1 MAKPSDFVTR
11 AESEMRNIKND
22 LLNIR
27 ERARRLLT
35 EYTRLGSNWFT
46 NKHFYVDGDTAGAER
61 TDLTYT
67 KDEFSNA
74 IGQLAA
80 IAGMEYDTVQSCYK
94 ESATS
99 DMGLSKS
106 TMEVIIKITG

>member
-1 MAKPSDFVTR
+1 MANPGNFVSR
-11 AESEMRNIKND
+11 AENEMRAIKND

-35 EYTRLGSNWFT
+35 EYSRLGSNWFT
-46 NKHFYVDGDTAGAER
+46 NQHFCVDGDTAGTER
-61 TDLTYT
+61 TDLSYS

-74 IGQLAA
+74 IGKLAD
-80 IAGMEYDTVQSCYK
+80 IAGLENPDGTGYK

-99 DMGLSKS
+99 DIGLSKS
-106 TMEVIIKITG
+106 AMEVIIKITG